1 MYSPKIPDKYI
12 PALYRLGR
20 SKGLPMTK
28 LVADAVERY
37 LETEG
42 ALDASERRY
51 QARQVKM
58 DKAA

>member
-1 MYSPKIPDKYI
+1 MYSPKIPEKYI

-37 LETEG
+37 LENEG
-42 ALDASERRY
+42 ALDAGDRQHRV
-51 QARQVKM
+51 RQVEM
-58 DKAA
+58 ENAA